1 MINSDQWCNG
11 LAVGRQVTQ
20 GSARDRARRHLGS
33 CPPDFHVTKVKIN
46 AREDKKQRE
55 SQAANFKGVFLF
67 YLLNFNQPANWGR
80 CARLMWGAGGRS
92 ECSGG
97 SPIPRY
103 TSRLLCAKVYE
114 EDYVDFYT
122 PDVCIVWIFEQMS
135 KYWTE
140 NKIHPASTPHFLFS

>member
-1 MINSDQWCNG
+1 MVNSDQWCNG

-80 CARLMWGAGGRS
+80 CARLMWGGRS

-97 SPIPRY
+97 VALFFDPHPAALHLKITLCQSLCR
-103 TSRLLCAKVYE
+103 RLRWLLHS
-114 EDYVDFYT
+114 
-122 PDVCIVWIFEQMS
+122 DVCIVCNI
-135 KYWTE
+135 WT
-140 NKIHPASTPHFLFS
+140 NVQILNRK

>member
-1 MINSDQWCNG
+1 MTNDATG
-11 LAVGRQVTQ
+11 LLLGRQVTQ

-80 CARLMWGAGGRS
+80 WARLMWGGEVRMFRGVALFFDPPPA
-92 ECSGG
+92 
-97 SPIPRY
+97 PIPHY
-103 TSRLLCAKVYE
+103 TSRLLRAKVYE

-122 PDVCIVWIFEQMS
+122 PMFALCVIFEQMS
-135 KYWTE
+135 KY
-140 NKIHPASTPHFLFS
+140 